1 MPFTFSFKRHTPISS
16 KPLFNTVPIVSHIT
30 FKSTF
35 KSSLISILLAT
46 LLTFSYTSSDTEQH
60 CTPEIISASYSQPT
74 QRYAHAVLGDDIE
87 YGALEVVTRA
97 TTAAGANCKTETFEA
112 VLPTSLVFED
122 LQPRLVDLTGDGKP
136 EIISVESSQRAG
148 ARLTVW
154 GITDAGL
161 NRITATPFIGTAYRW
176 LAPIG
181 AADLDQDGKIE
192 IAYIDRPHLAKTLR
206 VWRYNHG
213 QLEPVANYNGLSNHR
228 IGEDFISGGIR
239 DCGQGPEMVTVD
251 AYWSKIMATT
261 LRDGK
266 LTTKAIGSYH
276 GPGSLERT
284 LSCK

>member
-1 MPFTFSFKRHTPISS
+1 M
-16 KPLFNTVPIVSHIT
+16 LNTVSVVYSRLFAQVANVPTVSAICVSTIIT
-30 FKSTF
+30 CFST
-35 KSSLISILLAT
+35 SVYSA
-46 LLTFSYTSSDTEQH
+46 SDTERH
-60 CTPEIISASYSQPT
+60 CTPEILSASYTQPT

-87 YGALEVVTRA
+87 YSALEVVTRA
-97 TTAAGANCKTETFEA
+97 TTTAGANCEAETLEA

-136 EIISVESSQRAG
+136 EIISIESSQSAG

-154 GITDAGL
+154 GITDDGL

-213 QLEPVANYNGLSNHR
+213 QLEPIASYNGLSNHR

-239 DCGQGPEMVTVD
+239 DCGQGPEMITAD

-266 LTTKAIGSYH
+266 LTAKAIGSYH
-276 GPGSLERT
+276 GPESLERT